1 MWNNPVYNEPPDEE
15 YGRLMRRLNKN
26 ARAAVVHH
34 ENCPVCGKKLVNL
47 YARKNNISGKNDW
60 RCRTCWEAYDAAP
73 PEKIRIQGSISKMLG
88 GRFTDMSTVDPNI
101 LLDKPV
107 VRKVNNANVVVG
119 TITELD
125 IEKDTW
131 YADIEVRHEKAR

>member
-1 MWNNPVYNEPPDEE
+1 MWPEGPYSTMLDDE
-15 YGRLMRRLNKN
+15 YRRLIHRVNKN
-26 ARAAVVHH
+26 RNATVVHH
-34 ENCPVCGKKLVNL
+34 ETCPICGKKLVNL

-73 PEKIRIQGSISKMLG
+73 PEKTRIQGSISKMLG

-101 LLDKPV
+101 LLGKPV

-119 TITELD
+119 IITELD

-131 YADIEVRHEKAR
+131 YADIEVRHEKV

>member
-1 MWNNPVYNEPPDEE
+1 MWNNPVYNEPPGEE

-34 ENCPVCGKKLVNL
+34 ETCPVCGKKLVNL

-73 PEKIRIQGSISKMLG
+73 PEKTRIQGSISKMLG
-88 GRFTDMSTVDPNI
+88 GRFTDMSSVDPNI
-101 LLDKPV
+101 LLGKPV

>member
-15 YGRLMRRLNKN
+15 YRRLMRRLNKN

-34 ENCPVCGKKLVNL
+34 ETCPVCGKKLVNL

-73 PEKIRIQGSISKMLG
+73 PEKTRIQGSISKMLG
-88 GRFTDMSTVDPNI
+88 GRFTDMSTVDPDI
-101 LLDKPV
+101 LLGKPV

-131 YADIEVRHEKAR
+131 YADIEVRHEKV